1 MSMGFSGGLV
11 VRNLPANAGQQQ
23 TWVQSLGWEDTL
35 QEEMAT
41 TPLFLPG
48 KSHKQRSLA
57 GCSQWGLQELDRTE
71 YMWLVKDI
79 HVLFS
84 RTCEYITW
92 QRGIKAVY

>member
-1 MSMGFSGGLV
+1 MGFSGGLV

-48 KSHKQRSLA
+48 KSHRQATVPTVEKES
-57 GCSQWGLQELDRTE
+57 DMT
-71 YMWLVKDI
+71 
-79 HVLFS
+79 
-84 RTCEYITW
+84 
-92 QRGIKAVY
+92 